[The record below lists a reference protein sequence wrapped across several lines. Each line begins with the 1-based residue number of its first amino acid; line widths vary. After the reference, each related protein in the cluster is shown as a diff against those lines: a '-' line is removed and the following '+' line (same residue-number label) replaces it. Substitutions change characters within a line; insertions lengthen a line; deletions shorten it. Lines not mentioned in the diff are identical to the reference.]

1 MSGMQLELQ
10 KSGSN
15 ILKNFTEDLKKQ
27 FPGVN
32 IEDIPGLY
40 EDGTNAETG
49 ANFAV
54 FMFSLIFGMFWVTY
68 ITFFNSR
75 VVGAIFT
82 KIANRFVNEGYIKVR
97 KLYIFFILIS
107 KMFEEEDY

>member
-1 MSGMQLELQ
+1 MAMSEMQSELQ

-15 ILKNFTEDLKKQ
+15 IFQNVTGILKER
-27 FPGVN
+27 FPDVR
-32 IEDIPGLY
+32 IEDIPGFSG
-40 EDGTNAETG
+40 DGTNAETG

-54 FMFSLIFGMFWVTY
+54 FMFSLIFGMFWITY

-75 VVGAIFT
+75 VVGAIVT

-97 KLYIFFILIS
+97 NYIYF
-107 KMFEEEDY
+107 

>member
-1 MSGMQLELQ
+1 MAMSEMQSELQ

-15 ILKNFTEDLKKQ
+15 IFQNVTGILKER
-27 FPGVN
+27 FPDVR
-32 IEDIPGLY
+32 IEDIPGFSG
-40 EDGTNAETG
+40 DGTNAETG

-54 FMFSLIFGMFWVTY
+54 FMFSLIFGMFWITY

-75 VVGAIFT
+75 VVGAIVT

-97 KLYIFFILIS
+97 KLYIYVFFNPNI
-107 KMFEEEDY
+107 